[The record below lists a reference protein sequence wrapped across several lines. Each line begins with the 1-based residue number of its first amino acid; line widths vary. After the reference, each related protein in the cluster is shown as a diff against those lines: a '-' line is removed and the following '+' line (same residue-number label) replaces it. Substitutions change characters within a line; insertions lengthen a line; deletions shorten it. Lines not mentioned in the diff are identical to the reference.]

1 MERDRI
7 RGLTS
12 ARPVRVLA
20 LLGAA
25 TATGLTADALNVPA
39 GALLGALVG
48 AFVVN
53 LAWPGPRL
61 AKAFRSGGK
70 ALSGAVIGLTLTPA
84 MLAVAAGLAPVIIAG
99 VATLIVTGLG
109 MSLLLHRRFGWD
121 LPTALYACT
130 PGGLSELAATSEDVG
145 ANTQIVVAVHTIR
158 VVAIVVVLP
167 PALTLLTQLTAG
179 R

>member
-1 MERDRI
+1 M
-7 RGLTS
+7 GP
-12 ARPVRVLA
+12 ARAFRVVV
-20 LLGAA
+20 LLGVA
-25 TATGLTADALNVPA
+25 TATGLTADAVGIPA
-39 GALLGALVG
+39 GALLGALTG

-53 LAWPGPRL
+53 VAWPGPRL

-70 ALSGAVIGLTLTPA
+70 ALSGAVIGLSFTPA
-84 MLAVAAGLAPVIIAG
+84 MLAIAAELAPVVILG
-99 VATLIVTGLG
+99 VASLIVTGLG

-145 ANTQIVVAVHTIR
+145 ANTQIVIAVHTVR
-158 VVAIVVVLP
+158 VIAIVVLGP
-167 PALTLLTQLTAG
+167 PALALISQITAG